1 MMQFTGILCWDL
13 LCAYAHVM
21 VHKCNGSDCCHTV
34 SYGVRLYRYNA
45 AHTPRRYAPE
55 FWSAACISPCCDL
68 LNNCVLSTRLS
79 VELP

>member
-45 AHTPRRYAPE
+45 EALRSRVLERGLHK
-55 FWSAACISPCCDL
+55 SL
-68 LNNCVLSTRLS
+68 L
-79 VELP
+79 